1 MPESRLRREFLSRIA
16 GIGAVTAI
24 AGCSELES
32 DQAGLHIYNH
42 QASQHRVSV
51 EITDTETAS
60 AAYED
65 TFDMAGNE
73 DLAISDVVGEGEY
86 DVQTVIDGE
95 QELSKTI
102 TVVCTTTLIIA
113 IREPGNSRIS
123 GPDCG

>member
-1 MPESRLRREFLSRIA
+1 MPEFGSRREFLSRIA

-24 AGCSELES
+24 VGCLELES

-42 QASQHRVSV
+42 QASQHRVSI

-60 AAYED
+60 AVFED
-65 TFDMAGNE
+65 TFDVAGDG
-73 DLAISDVVGEGEY
+73 DLATSDVVGEGEY
-86 DVQTVIDGE
+86 DVHAVIDGE

-113 IREPGNSRIS
+113 IRDPENSRIS

>member
-1 MPESRLRREFLSRIA
+1 M
-16 GIGAVTAI
+16 
-24 AGCSELES
+24 
-32 DQAGLHIYNH
+32 
-42 QASQHRVSV
+42 SV

-60 AAYED
+60 AVYED
-65 TFDMAGNE
+65 TFDVAGDE

-86 DVQTVIDGE
+86 DVQAVIDGE

-102 TVVCTTTLIIA
+102 TVVCTTALIIT

>member
-1 MPESRLRREFLSRIA
+1 MPESRSRREFLSCIA

-60 AAYED
+60 AVYED
-65 TFDMAGNE
+65 TFEVAGDEN
-73 DLAISDVVGEGEY
+73 LAISDVVGEGEY
-86 DVQTVIDGE
+86 DVQAVVDGE
-95 QELSKTI
+95 RELSKTI

-113 IREPGNSRIS
+113 VREPGNSRIS